1 MTDGLVWLW
10 LNEKL
15 ITEHGGKK
23 KHDGLSADDEA
34 MLNEHERF
42 EFMHMLR
49 AFLKRGVF
57 LVNCIG

>member
-1 MTDGLVWLW
+1 MVW